1 MKLII
6 VTYLTALV
14 LTSLSIQAVAAPS
27 APTLTHS
34 INGLTVTTSWSS
46 VPGAIEYTLSYAPI
60 PYTGPE
66 SIASLSVGG
75 QTSFS
80 ATLWEG
86 AAFFIA
92 VQAGDGLGFS
102 EYSNIDSF
110 TITTSSVNLTG
121 NWAISETQGPNN
133 CGENPNFKWDYTITI
148 NQIGL
153 SITASSNSCTSCG
166 SGGLDIT
173 AGNIVGNTVTLSTLD
188 DDKHNNAGFDMYVST
203 LSVLSEDE
211 ISGSTSYTS
220 INSDDGESPC
230 SGAGSITGHRI
241 K

>member
-1 MKLII
+1 MQ
-6 VTYLTALV
+6 V
-14 LTSLSIQAVAAPS
+14 VAAPL

-34 INGLTVTTSWSS
+34 INGLTVTTSWTS
-46 VPGAIEYTLSYAPI
+46 VPGATEYTLSYAPI

-66 SIASLSVGG
+66 SIVSLNVGG

-110 TITTSSVNLTG
+110 TIATSSVNLTG

-133 CGENPNFKWDYTITI
+133 CGSNPNFRFDSTVAI
-148 NQIGL
+148 NQTGT
-153 SITASSNSCTSCG
+153 SITAEDTGSDFSFTSSIAGTV
-166 SGGLDIT
+166 
-173 AGNIVGNTVTLSTLD
+173 GNIVGNTVTLSTVG
-188 DDKHNNAGFDMYVST
+188 NSGSGDMSVST
-203 LSVLSEDE
+203 LSVLSADE
-211 ISGSTSYTS
+211 ISGSVSYTE
-220 INSDDGESPC
+220 DEGDGPC
-230 SGAGSITGHRI
+230 SGTGSITGHRI